1 MSIYQSIPLE
11 QFDGTVGNRFNRDY
25 ENMATTDTAGIAD
38 ARKGR
43 QLDEQSIERQG
54 RLYVDPVTL
63 VSETGQNAGLD
74 VNAYGTTNVTTD
86 RYTRP
91 VGAAE
96 TNDGAITAGLVPPVG
111 AFIDSDGDGVMDSED
126 YAPNDPD
133 VTEAPV
139 EPTPEPTP

>member
-11 QFDGTVGNRFNRDY
+11 EFDGTVGNRFNRDY

-38 ARKGR
+38 ERKGR

-54 RLYVDPVTL
+54 RLYVDPETL
-63 VSETGQNAGLD
+63 VSETGQDAGLE
-74 VNAYGTTNVTTD
+74 VNDYGTTNVTTD

-91 VGAAE
+91 ADAVE
-96 TNDGAITAGLVPPVG
+96 TNEEAINAGLVPPVG

-133 VTEAPV
+133 VTEEPV
-139 EPTPEPTP
+139 EPEPTP